1 MIREEGEMSRTVT
14 IHEISERLGL
24 TSRTLRHWEAEGL
37 FQSQRE
43 VSSGWRTYDE
53 HALLCIRITALLRR
67 MDIPIREIQPF
78 LEKRSVTALKQAIQD
93 RITALQV
100 HQEMMKRVGQQLHHV
115 LDYLNNSNKETSA
128 LEELL
133 TEMENVWMMSVEIVP
148 QTFKVITLPV
158 MRVAYHIVVD
168 VSPEDKA
175 MEPIVDWLESAN
187 LLGTARLF
195 GGNMKP
201 MPGKAG
207 KPYGY
212 GICATI
218 PDGTIVPEPFKEMF
232 LPGGL
237 YAKLD
242 SSDDIGGSWKT
253 LMNQLARSKK
263 YRSDRSRLC
272 LEEHIRNDHP
282 AGSGN
287 LYDLSLL
294 EPVVL
299 K

>member
-1 MIREEGEMSRTVT
+1 MNRTVVT
-14 IHEISERLGL
+14 IQQLSEQLGL

-37 FQSQRE
+37 FQSYRE

-53 HALLCIRITALLRR
+53 QALRCIRITALLRR
-67 MDIPIREIQPF
+67 MDIPIREIQ
-78 LEKRSVTALKQAIQD
+78 SVLDQGSMSVLKQVIQN
-93 RITALQV
+93 RLIALQV
-100 HQEMMKRVGQQLHHV
+100 HQEELERVGQQLHQV
-115 LDYLNNSNKETSA
+115 LDYLNTSNKRTSIQ
-128 LEELL
+128 EELL
-133 TEMENVWMMSVEIVP
+133 SEMENVFMSNVTE
-148 QTFKVITLPV
+148 QSTFKVITLPA
-158 MRVAYHIVVD
+158 MKVAFHIVVD

-175 MEPIVDWLESAN
+175 MGPLMDWLESAN

-195 GGNMKP
+195 GGNMEP
-201 MPGKAG
+201 MPSGAG

-212 GICATI
+212 GMCATI
-218 PDGTIVPEPFKEMF
+218 PEGISIPEPFKEMI

-242 SSDDIGGSWKT
+242 SSEDIGGSWKM
-253 LMNQLARSKK
+253 LMDQLAHSTK

-272 LEEHIRNDHP
+272 LEEHIRNDCP
-282 AGSGN
+282 EGSGN

>member
-1 MIREEGEMSRTVT
+1 MSRTIT
-14 IHEISERLGL
+14 IQECSEQLGL

-37 FQSQRE
+37 FQSKRE
-43 VSSGWRTYDE
+43 VSSRWRTYDE
-53 HALLCIRITALLRR
+53 HALKCIRITALLRR
-67 MDIPIREIQPF
+67 MDIPIREIQTV
-78 LEKRSVTALKQAIQD
+78 LDKSSVPVLKQVIQN
-93 RITALQV
+93 RIRALQV
-100 HQEMMKRVGQQLHHV
+100 HQEELERVGQHLHQV
-115 LDYLNNSNKETSA
+115 LDYLNNSNKRTSIQ
-128 LEELL
+128 EELL
-133 TEMENVWMMSVEIVP
+133 SEMENVFMSNVTG
-148 QTFKVITLPV
+148 QSTFKVITLPA

-168 VSPEDKA
+168 QSPEDKA
-175 MEPIVDWLESAN
+175 IGPIMDWLESAN

-201 MPGKAG
+201 MPSIAG

-212 GICATI
+212 GMCATI
-218 PDGTIVPEPFKEMF
+218 PDGTTVPEPFKEMT

-242 SSDDIGGSWKT
+242 SSDDIGGSWKM
-253 LMNQLARSKK
+253 LMDQLEHSQK

-272 LEEHIRNDHP
+272 LEEHIRNDSP

>member
-1 MIREEGEMSRTVT
+1 MSRTVT
-14 IHEISERLGL
+14 IHEISEQLGL

-37 FQSQRE
+37 FQSHRE
-43 VSSGWRTYDE
+43 VSSGWRTFDE
-53 HALLCIRITALLRR
+53 HAVLCIRITALLRR
-67 MDIPIREIQPF
+67 MDIPIREIQPM
-78 LEKRSVTALKQAIQD
+78 LEKQSVTALKQVIQN
-93 RITALQV
+93 RATALRG
-100 HQEMMKRVGQQLHHV
+100 HQEALERIGKQLHQV
-115 LDYLNNSNKETSA
+115 LDYLNNSNKSTSA

-133 TEMENVWMMSVEIVP
+133 TEMENVWMMGIETVP
-148 QTFKVITLPV
+148 QAFKVITLPA

-168 VSPEDKA
+168 ISPEDKA
-175 MEPIVDWLESAN
+175 MEPIMDWLESAN

-195 GGNMKP
+195 GGNMEP
-201 MPGKAG
+201 MPGPAG
-207 KPYGY
+207 QPYGY
-212 GICATI
+212 GICVTI
-218 PDGTIVPEPFKEMF
+218 PDGTIVPERFKEMM
-232 LPGGL
+232 LPGGM

-242 SSDDIGGSWKT
+242 SSDDIGASWKT
-253 LMNQLARSKK
+253 LMDQLSMSKK

-287 LYDLSLL
+287 LFDLSLL

>member
-1 MIREEGEMSRTVT
+1 MNRTVVT
-14 IHEISERLGL
+14 IQQLSEQLGL

-37 FQSQRE
+37 FQSMRE

-53 HALLCIRITALLRR
+53 HALKCIRITALLRR
-67 MDIPIREIQPF
+67 MDIPIREIQAV
-78 LEKRSVTALKQAIQD
+78 LDKSSVPVLKQVIQN
-93 RITALQV
+93 RIIALQM
-100 HQEMMKRVGQQLHHV
+100 HQEELERMGQQLQQV
-115 LDYLNNSNKETSA
+115 LDYLNTSNKRTSIQ
-128 LEELL
+128 EELL
-133 TEMENVWMMSVEIVP
+133 SEMENVFMSNVTG
-148 QTFKVITLPV
+148 QSTFKVITLPT
-158 MRVAYHIVVD
+158 MRVAFHIVVD
-168 VSPEDKA
+168 VSPEDQA
-175 MEPIVDWLESAN
+175 MGPIMDWLESAN

-201 MPGKAG
+201 MPSSAG

-212 GICATI
+212 GMCATI
-218 PDGTIVPEPFKEMF
+218 PEGISVPEPFKEMI

-242 SSDDIGGSWKT
+242 SSDDIGGSWKL
-253 LMNQLARSKK
+253 LMDQLAHSPK

-272 LEEHIRNDHP
+272 LEEHIRNDSP
-282 AGSGN
+282 AGGGN

-299 K
+299 KTL

>member
-1 MIREEGEMSRTVT
+1 MSKTVT
-14 IHEISERLGL
+14 IHEISEQLGL

-37 FQSQRE
+37 FQSRRE

-53 HALLCIRITALLRR
+53 QAVQCIRITALLRR
-67 MDIPIREIQPF
+67 MDIPIREIQPI
-78 LEKRSVTALKQAIQD
+78 LDKQSVPGLKRAIQN
-93 RITALQV
+93 RTTALQV
-100 HQEMMKRVGQQLHHV
+100 HQEGLERAGQQLHQV
-115 LDYLNNSNKETSA
+115 LDYLNNSNKRTSA

-133 TEMENVWMMSVEIVP
+133 TEMENVWMKSVEAVP

-168 VSPEDKA
+168 VSPEDQA
-175 MEPIVDWLESAN
+175 MEPVMDWLKSAN

-212 GICATI
+212 GICASI
-218 PDGTIVPEPFKEMF
+218 PEGITVPEPFKEMM

-242 SSDDIGGSWKT
+242 SSDDIGTSWKT
-253 LMNQLARSKK
+253 LMNQLSRSKK

-272 LEEHIRNDHP
+272 LEEHIRNDYP
-282 AGSGN
+282 EGSGN

-294 EPVVL
+294 EPVMV

>member
-1 MIREEGEMSRTVT
+1 MNRTVVT
-14 IHEISERLGL
+14 IQQLSEQLGL

-37 FQSQRE
+37 FQSYRE

-53 HALLCIRITALLRR
+53 QALRCIRITALLRR
-67 MDIPIREIQPF
+67 MDIPIREIQAV
-78 LEKRSVTALKQAIQD
+78 LDKGSVSALKHVIQN
-93 RITALQV
+93 RTIALQV
-100 HQEMMKRVGQQLHHV
+100 HQEELERMGQQLHQV
-115 LDYLNNSNKETSA
+115 LDYLNTSNKRTSIQ
-128 LEELL
+128 EELL
-133 TEMENVWMMSVEIVP
+133 SEMENVFMSNVTEWS
-148 QTFKVITLPV
+148 TYKVITLPE

-175 MEPIVDWLESAN
+175 MGPLMDWLESAN

-201 MPGKAG
+201 MPGRAG
-207 KPYGY
+207 EPYGY

-218 PDGTIVPEPFKEMF
+218 PEGISIPEPFKEMI

-242 SSDDIGGSWKT
+242 SSEDIGGSWKM
-253 LMNQLARSKK
+253 LIDQLAHSTK

-272 LEEHIRNDHP
+272 LEEHIRNDSP

>member
-1 MIREEGEMSRTVT
+1 MNRTVVT
-14 IHEISERLGL
+14 IQQLSEQMGL

-37 FQSQRE
+37 FHSGRDS
-43 VSSGWRTYDE
+43 SSGWRTYEED
-53 HALLCIRITALLRR
+53 ALQCIRITALLRR
-67 MDIPIREIQPF
+67 MDIPIKEIQPVV
-78 LEKRSVTALKQAIQD
+78 ERKSVFELIRVIEN
-93 RITALQV
+93 RIAALQV
-100 HQEMMKRVGQQLHHV
+100 HQKGLKRVEQQL
-115 LDYLNNSNKETSA
+115 LQTLEYLNITNKRTSV

-133 TEMENVWMMSVEIVP
+133 NEMENVFMSNVTERS
-148 QTFKVITLPV
+148 TFKVITLPA

-175 MEPIVDWLESAN
+175 MGPLMDWLKSAT

-201 MPGKAG
+201 MPSSTG

-212 GICATI
+212 GMCATI
-218 PDGTIVPEPFKEMF
+218 PEGVVVPEPFQEML

-242 SSDDIGGSWKT
+242 SDEDIGGSWNN
-253 LMNQLARSKK
+253 LMNQLSHSKK
-263 YRSDRSRLC
+263 YTSDPTRLC

-282 AGSGN
+282 ENSGN
-287 LYDLSLL
+287 LYDLNLL
-294 EPVVL
+294 EPV
-299 K
+299 KAK

>member
-1 MIREEGEMSRTVT
+1 MNRTVVS
-14 IHEISERLGL
+14 IQQLSEQLGL

-37 FQSQRE
+37 FQSKRE

-53 HALLCIRITALLRR
+53 HALKCIRITALLRR
-67 MDIPIREIQPF
+67 MDIPIREIQAV
-78 LEKRSVTALKQAIQD
+78 LDKSSVPVLKQVIQN
-93 RITALQV
+93 RILALQV
-100 HQEMMKRVGQQLHHV
+100 HQEELEQMGQQLHQV
-115 LDYLNNSNKETSA
+115 LDYLNTSNKRTFIQ
-128 LEELL
+128 EELL
-133 TEMENVWMMSVEIVP
+133 SEMENVFMSNVTG
-148 QTFKVITLPV
+148 QSTFKVITLPT
-158 MRVAYHIVVD
+158 MRVAFHIVVD

-175 MEPIVDWLESAN
+175 MGPIMDWLESAN

-201 MPGKAG
+201 MPSSAG

-212 GICATI
+212 GMCATI
-218 PDGTIVPEPFKEMF
+218 PEGISVPEPFEEMI

-242 SSDDIGGSWKT
+242 SSEDIGGSWKM
-253 LMNQLARSKK
+253 LMDQLAHSPK

-272 LEEHIRNDHP
+272 LEEHIRNDSP
-282 AGSGN
+282 AGGGN